1 MTKEERRELIKVA
14 MGYSNATLKL
24 ENANLVNVFS
34 GEIYLA
40 NIYIYKKYIADIVEV
55 EKDSFKKADKI
66 IDIQGKYLV
75 PGFIDS
81 HLHIESSHLT
91 PYHFAEAIIP
101 KGTTTII
108 ADPHEICNALGE
120 EGLNYMLKASENL
133 PMNQYFLVPSC
144 IPSVMKLE
152 NTGAEF
158 DADLVDKLLE
168 KDRILG
174 LGEVMDYIGVIH
186 NDKRME
192 DIIDVAY
199 RKNMFLQ
206 GHSPELQ
213 GSELSAYLCGG
224 PYTCHETRDGV
235 HAIDKIRKGMTVD
248 ARESS
253 ISKNIA
259 SIIENIKSFKSP
271 RNLTLCTDDREPKDI
286 LEKGHINDCV
296 RVAIKAGLEPI
307 EAIRA
312 VTLNTAQIYR
322 LDKRGAIAP
331 SYFADMLVIDNLKDI
346 NVEKVFFEGELVAE
360 NNKLLVQIN
369 KPHIDLEN
377 KNTINI
383 DELKVEDFMI
393 KAPIE
398 NGKLEIVGMEYINK
412 ISSVTRKK
420 TFTVNVK
427 DGYVDLEG
435 DELNFAI
442 SINRYGK
449 KTKAIAVVENFYV
462 NRGAIATTY
471 SHDSH
476 NLTIIY
482 KKPIDALVA
491 AQRVKNIAGGIVV
504 VENEKVVK
512 ELPFPIGGM
521 LSKNSAY
528 ELGNYIVDMN
538 KVLRD
543 YGIESASPITRPST
557 LSLIVIPEVKLS
569 DMGLI
574 DVVKQEI
581 IKQFWLFVK

>member
-322 LDKRGAIAP
+322 LDKRGAITP

-581 IKQFWLFVK
+581 IKQF

>member
-491 AQRVKNIAGGIVV
+491 AQRVKNVAGGIVV

-569 DMGLI
+569 DMRLI

-581 IKQFWLFVK
+581 IKQF

>member
-1 MTKEERRELIKVA
+1 MTKSERRELIKA
-14 MGYSNATLKL
+14 ALGYNSATLKI

-40 NIYIYKKYIADIVEV
+40 NIYIYGKYIADIVEV
-55 EKDSFKKADKI
+55 DKDSNKKAEKT

-91 PYHFAEAIIP
+91 PYHFAEAVIP

-108 ADPHEICNALGE
+108 ADPHEICNAMGE
-120 EGLNYMLKASENL
+120 EGLDYMLKASEGL
-133 PMNQYFLVPSC
+133 PMNQYYLVPSC
-144 IPSVMKLE
+144 IPSVVGLE
-152 NTGAEF
+152 NTGSEF
-158 DADLVDKLLE
+158 DAELVDKLLDKE
-168 KDRILG
+168 RVLG

-199 RKNMFLQ
+199 QKKMFLQ

-213 GSELSAYLCGG
+213 GQELSAYLCGG
-224 PYTCHETRDGV
+224 PYTCHETRNGV

-253 ISKNIA
+253 ISKNIRG
-259 SIIENIKSFKSP
+259 IVENIKNFKSP
-271 RNLTLCTDDREPKDI
+271 RNFTLCTDDREPKDI

-296 RVAIKAGLEPI
+296 RVAIDAGLDPI

-312 VTLNTAQIYR
+312 ATLNTAQIYK

-346 NVEKVFFEGELVAE
+346 NVEKVFFEGKLVAE
-360 NNKLLVQIN
+360 NDKLLVDIKKTQIST
-369 KPHIDLEN
+369 EQ
-377 KNTINI
+377 KNSVEIG
-383 DELKVEDFMI
+383 ELSLEDFKI

-398 NGKLEIVGMEYINK
+398 NGKLEIIGMEYISK
-412 ISSVTRKK
+412 FTSVTRKK
-420 TFTVNVK
+420 NFIVDVK
-427 DGYVDLEG
+427 NGYVDLKG
-435 DELNFAI
+435 TDLNFAI
-442 SINRYGK
+442 VINRYGK
-449 KTKAIAVVENFYV
+449 GTKSIAVVENFYM

-482 KKPIDALVA
+482 KNPKDALFA
-491 AQRVKNIAGGIVV
+491 AQRVKEIAGGIVLI
-504 VENEKVVK
+504 ENEKVVK
-512 ELPFPIGGM
+512 EMPFPIAGM
-521 LSKNSAY
+521 LSKKDALH
-528 ELGNYIVDMN
+528 LGNDIVEMN
-538 KVLRD
+538 KILRD
-543 YGIESASPITRPST
+543 YGIETASPITRPST

-574 DVVKQEI
+574 EVVSQKI
-581 IKQFWLFVK
+581 IKQF

>member
-24 ENANLVNVFS
+24 ENANLVNIFS

-521 LSKNSAY
+521 LSKKSAY
-528 ELGNYIVDMN
+528 ELGNDIVDMN

-581 IKQFWLFVK
+581 IKQF

>member
-55 EKDSFKKADKI
+55 EKDNFKKADKI

-322 LDKRGAIAP
+322 LDKRGAIVP

-383 DELKVEDFMI
+383 AELKVEDFMI

-504 VENEKVVK
+504 IENEKVVK

-521 LSKNSAY
+521 LSKKSAY

-581 IKQFWLFVK
+581 IKQF

>member
-307 EAIRA
+307 EVIRA

-491 AQRVKNIAGGIVV
+491 TQRVKNIAGGIVV

-581 IKQFWLFVK
+581 IKQF

>member
-158 DADLVDKLLE
+158 DADLVDKILE

-521 LSKNSAY
+521 LSKKSAY
-528 ELGNYIVDMN
+528 ELGNDIVDMN

-581 IKQFWLFVK
+581 IKQF

>member
-235 HAIDKIRKGMTVD
+235 HAIDKIRKGMIVD

-581 IKQFWLFVK
+581 IKQF

>member
-1 MTKEERRELIKVA
+1 MTKSERRELIKA
-14 MGYSNATLKL
+14 ALGYNSATLKI

-40 NIYIYKKYIADIVEV
+40 NIYIYGKYIADIVEV
-55 EKDSFKKADKI
+55 DKDSNKKAEKT

-91 PYHFAEAIIP
+91 PYHFAEAVIP

-108 ADPHEICNALGE
+108 ADPHEICNTMGE
-120 EGLNYMLKASENL
+120 EGLDYMLKASEGL
-133 PMNQYFLVPSC
+133 PMNQYYLVPSC
-144 IPSVMKLE
+144 IPSVVGLE
-152 NTGAEF
+152 NTGSEF
-158 DADLVDKLLE
+158 DAELVDKLLDKE
-168 KDRILG
+168 RVLG

-199 RKNMFLQ
+199 QKKMFLQ

-213 GSELSAYLCGG
+213 GQELSAYLCGG
-224 PYTCHETRDGV
+224 PYTCHETRNGV

-253 ISKNIA
+253 ISKNIRG
-259 SIIENIKSFKSP
+259 IVENIKNFKSP

-296 RVAIKAGLEPI
+296 RVAIDAGIDPI

-312 VTLNTAQIYR
+312 ATLNTAQIYK

-346 NVEKVFFEGELVAE
+346 NVEKVFFEGKLVAE
-360 NNKLLVQIN
+360 NDKLLVDIKKPQIST
-369 KPHIDLEN
+369 EQ
-377 KNTINI
+377 KNSVEIG
-383 DELKVEDFMI
+383 ELSLEDFKI

-398 NGKLEIVGMEYINK
+398 NGKLEIIGMEYISK
-412 ISSVTRKK
+412 FTSVTRKK
-420 TFTVNVK
+420 NFIVDVK
-427 DGYVDLEG
+427 NGYVDLKG
-435 DELNFAI
+435 TDLNFAI
-442 SINRYGK
+442 VINRYGK
-449 KTKAIAVVENFYV
+449 GTKSITVVENFYM

-482 KKPIDALVA
+482 KNPKDALFA
-491 AQRVKNIAGGIVV
+491 AQRVKEIAGGIVLI
-504 VENEKVVK
+504 ENEKVVK
-512 ELPFPIGGM
+512 EMPFPIAGM
-521 LSKNSAY
+521 LSKKDALH
-528 ELGNYIVDMN
+528 LGNDIVEMN
-538 KVLRD
+538 KILRD
-543 YGIESASPITRPST
+543 YGIETASPITRPST

-574 DVVKQEI
+574 EVVSQKI
-581 IKQFWLFVK
+581 IKQF

>member
-34 GEIYLA
+34 EEIYLA

-581 IKQFWLFVK
+581 IKQF

>member
-55 EKDSFKKADKI
+55 EKDNFKKADKI

-144 IPSVMKLE
+144 IPSVIKLE

-322 LDKRGAIAP
+322 LDKRGAIVP

-383 DELKVEDFMI
+383 AELKVEDFMI

-504 VENEKVVK
+504 IENEKVVK

-521 LSKNSAY
+521 LSKKSAY

-581 IKQFWLFVK
+581 IKQF

>member
-55 EKDSFKKADKI
+55 EKDSFKKTDKI

-521 LSKNSAY
+521 LSKKSAY
-528 ELGNYIVDMN
+528 ELGNDIVDMN

-581 IKQFWLFVK
+581 IKQF

>member
-120 EGLNYMLKASENL
+120 EGLNYMLKTSENL

-581 IKQFWLFVK
+581 IKQF

>member
-213 GSELSAYLCGG
+213 GSKLSAYLCGG

-557 LSLIVIPEVKLS
+557 LSLIVISEVKLS

-581 IKQFWLFVK
+581 IKQF

>member
-1 MTKEERRELIKVA
+1 MTKSERRELIKA
-14 MGYSNATLKL
+14 ALGYNSATLKI

-40 NIYIYKKYIADIVEV
+40 NIYIYGKYIADIVEV
-55 EKDSFKKADKI
+55 DKDSNKKAEKT

-91 PYHFAEAIIP
+91 PYHFAEAVIP

-108 ADPHEICNALGE
+108 ADPHEICNAMGE
-120 EGLNYMLKASENL
+120 EGLDYMLKASEGL
-133 PMNQYFLVPSC
+133 PMNQYYLVPSC
-144 IPSVMKLE
+144 IPSVVGLE
-152 NTGAEF
+152 NTGSEF
-158 DADLVDKLLE
+158 DAELVDKLLDKE
-168 KDRILG
+168 RVLG

-199 RKNMFLQ
+199 QKKMFLQ

-213 GSELSAYLCGG
+213 GQELSAYLCGG
-224 PYTCHETRDGV
+224 PYTCHETRNGV

-253 ISKNIA
+253 ISKNIRG
-259 SIIENIKSFKSP
+259 IVENIKNFKSP
-271 RNLTLCTDDREPKDI
+271 RNFTLCTDDREPKDI

-296 RVAIKAGLEPI
+296 RVAIDAGLDPI

-312 VTLNTAQIYR
+312 ATLNTAQIYK

-346 NVEKVFFEGELVAE
+346 NVEKVFFEGKLVAE
-360 NNKLLVQIN
+360 NDKLLVDIKKPQISTEKKN
-369 KPHIDLEN
+369 SVEIGELSLEN
-377 KNTINI
+377 FK
-383 DELKVEDFMI
+383 I

-398 NGKLEIVGMEYINK
+398 NGKLEIIGMEYISK
-412 ISSVTRKK
+412 FTSVTRKK
-420 TFTVNVK
+420 NFIVDVK
-427 DGYVDLEG
+427 NGYVDLKG
-435 DELNFAI
+435 TDLNFAI
-442 SINRYGK
+442 VINRYGK
-449 KTKAIAVVENFYV
+449 GTKSIAVVENFYM

-482 KKPIDALVA
+482 KNPKDALFA
-491 AQRVKNIAGGIVV
+491 AQRVKEIAGGIVLI
-504 VENEKVVK
+504 ENEKVVK
-512 ELPFPIGGM
+512 EMPFPIAGM
-521 LSKNSAY
+521 LSKKDALH
-528 ELGNYIVDMN
+528 LGNDIVEMN
-538 KVLRD
+538 KILRD
-543 YGIESASPITRPST
+543 YGIETASPITRPST

-574 DVVKQEI
+574 EVVSQKI
-581 IKQFWLFVK
+581 IKQF

>member
-393 KAPIE
+393 KAPI

-581 IKQFWLFVK
+581 IKQF

>member
-271 RNLTLCTDDREPKDI
+271 RNLTLCTDDREPEDI

-581 IKQFWLFVK
+581 IKQF

>member
-1 MTKEERRELIKVA
+1 MTKSERRELIKA
-14 MGYSNATLKL
+14 ALGYNSATLKI

-40 NIYIYKKYIADIVEV
+40 NIYIYGKYIADIVEV
-55 EKDSFKKADKI
+55 DKDSNKKVEKT

-91 PYHFAEAIIP
+91 PYHFAEAVIP

-108 ADPHEICNALGE
+108 ADPHEICNAMGE
-120 EGLNYMLKASENL
+120 EGLDYMLKASEGL
-133 PMNQYFLVPSC
+133 PMNQYYLVPSC
-144 IPSVMKLE
+144 IPSVVGLE
-152 NTGAEF
+152 NTGSEF
-158 DADLVDKLLE
+158 DAELVDKLLDKE
-168 KDRILG
+168 RVLG

-199 RKNMFLQ
+199 QKKMFLQ

-213 GSELSAYLCGG
+213 GQELSAYLCGG
-224 PYTCHETRDGV
+224 PYTCHETRNGV

-253 ISKNIA
+253 ISKNIRG
-259 SIIENIKSFKSP
+259 IVENIKNFKSP

-296 RVAIKAGLEPI
+296 RVAIDAGLDPI

-312 VTLNTAQIYR
+312 VTLNTAQIYK

-346 NVEKVFFEGELVAE
+346 NVEKVFFEGKLVAE
-360 NNKLLVQIN
+360 NDKLLVDIKKPQIST
-369 KPHIDLEN
+369 EQ
-377 KNTINI
+377 KNSIEI
-383 DELKVEDFMI
+383 GELSLEDFKI

-398 NGKLEIVGMEYINK
+398 NGKLEIIGMEYISK
-412 ISSVTRKK
+412 FTSVTRKK
-420 TFTVNVK
+420 NFIVDVK
-427 DGYVDLEG
+427 NGYVDLKG
-435 DELNFAI
+435 TDLNFAI
-442 SINRYGK
+442 VINRYGK
-449 KTKAIAVVENFYV
+449 GTKSITVVENFYM

-482 KKPIDALVA
+482 KNPKDALFA
-491 AQRVKNIAGGIVV
+491 AQRVKEIAGGIVLI
-504 VENEKVVK
+504 ENEKVVK
-512 ELPFPIGGM
+512 EMPFPIAGM
-521 LSKNSAY
+521 LSKKDALH
-528 ELGNYIVDMN
+528 LGNDIVEMN
-538 KVLRD
+538 KILRD
-543 YGIESASPITRPST
+543 YGIETASPITRPST

-574 DVVKQEI
+574 EVVSQKI
-581 IKQFWLFVK
+581 IKQF

>member
-1 MTKEERRELIKVA
+1 MTKSERRELIKA
-14 MGYSNATLKL
+14 ALGYNSATLKI

-40 NIYIYKKYIADIVEV
+40 NIYIYGKYIADIVEV
-55 EKDSFKKADKI
+55 DKDSNKKAEKT

-91 PYHFAEAIIP
+91 PYHFAEAVIP

-108 ADPHEICNALGE
+108 ADPHEICNAMGE
-120 EGLNYMLKASENL
+120 EGLDYMLKASEGL
-133 PMNQYFLVPSC
+133 PMNQYYLVPSC
-144 IPSVMKLE
+144 IPSVVGLE
-152 NTGAEF
+152 NTGSEF
-158 DADLVDKLLE
+158 DAELVDKLLDKE
-168 KDRILG
+168 RVLG

-199 RKNMFLQ
+199 QKKMFLQ

-213 GSELSAYLCGG
+213 GQELSAYLCGG
-224 PYTCHETRDGV
+224 PYTCHETRNGV

-253 ISKNIA
+253 ISKNIRG
-259 SIIENIKSFKSP
+259 IVENIKNFKSP
-271 RNLTLCTDDREPKDI
+271 RNFTLCTDDREPKDI

-296 RVAIKAGLEPI
+296 RVAIDAGLDPI

-312 VTLNTAQIYR
+312 ATLNTAQIYK

-346 NVEKVFFEGELVAE
+346 NVEKVFFEGKLVAE
-360 NNKLLVQIN
+360 NDKLLVNIKKPQIST
-369 KPHIDLEN
+369 EQ
-377 KNTINI
+377 KNSVEIG
-383 DELKVEDFMI
+383 ELSLEDFKI

-398 NGKLEIVGMEYINK
+398 NGKLEIIGMEYISK
-412 ISSVTRKK
+412 FTSVTRKK
-420 TFTVNVK
+420 NFIVDVK
-427 DGYVDLEG
+427 NGYVDLKG
-435 DELNFAI
+435 TDLNFAI
-442 SINRYGK
+442 VINRYGK
-449 KTKAIAVVENFYV
+449 GTKSITVVENFYM

-482 KKPIDALVA
+482 KNPKDALFA
-491 AQRVKNIAGGIVV
+491 AQRVKEIAGGIVLI
-504 VENEKVVK
+504 ENEKVVK
-512 ELPFPIGGM
+512 EMPFPIAGM
-521 LSKNSAY
+521 LSKKDALH
-528 ELGNYIVDMN
+528 LGNDIVEMN
-538 KVLRD
+538 KILRD
-543 YGIESASPITRPST
+543 YGIETASPITRPST

-574 DVVKQEI
+574 EVVSQKI
-581 IKQFWLFVK
+581 IKQF

>member
-213 GSELSAYLCGG
+213 GSELAAYLCGG

-312 VTLNTAQIYR
+312 VTLNIAQIYR

-512 ELPFPIGGM
+512 ELPLPIGGM

-581 IKQFWLFVK
+581 IKQF

>member
-34 GEIYLA
+34 GEIYLV

-581 IKQFWLFVK
+581 IKQF

>member
-1 MTKEERRELIKVA
+1 
-14 MGYSNATLKL
+14 
-24 ENANLVNVFS
+24 
-34 GEIYLA
+34 
-40 NIYIYKKYIADIVEV
+40 
-55 EKDSFKKADKI
+55 
-66 IDIQGKYLV
+66 
-75 PGFIDS
+75 
-81 HLHIESSHLT
+81 
-91 PYHFAEAIIP
+91 
-101 KGTTTII
+101 
-108 ADPHEICNALGE
+108 
-120 EGLNYMLKASENL
+120 MLKASENL

-581 IKQFWLFVK
+581 IKQF

>member
-491 AQRVKNIAGGIVV
+491 AQRVKNVAGGIVV

-581 IKQFWLFVK
+581 IKQF

>member
-91 PYHFAEAIIP
+91 PYHFAEAIIL

-581 IKQFWLFVK
+581 IKQF

>member
-427 DGYVDLEG
+427 DGYVDLDG
-435 DELNFAI
+435 SELNFAI

-521 LSKNSAY
+521 LSKKSAY
-528 ELGNYIVDMN
+528 ELGNDIVDMN

-581 IKQFWLFVK
+581 IKQF

>member
-174 LGEVMDYIGVIH
+174 LGEVMDYIGVTH

-581 IKQFWLFVK
+581 IKQF

>member
-286 LEKGHINDCV
+286 LEKGHINECV

-581 IKQFWLFVK
+581 IKQF

>member
-296 RVAIKAGLEPI
+296 RVAIKASLEPI

-581 IKQFWLFVK
+581 IKQF

>member
-346 NVEKVFFEGELVAE
+346 NVEKVFFEGELVA
-360 NNKLLVQIN
+360 
-369 KPHIDLEN
+369 
-377 KNTINI
+377 
-383 DELKVEDFMI
+383 
-393 KAPIE
+393 
-398 NGKLEIVGMEYINK
+398 
-412 ISSVTRKK
+412 
-420 TFTVNVK
+420 
-427 DGYVDLEG
+427 
-435 DELNFAI
+435 
-442 SINRYGK
+442 
-449 KTKAIAVVENFYV
+449 
-462 NRGAIATTY
+462 
-471 SHDSH
+471 
-476 NLTIIY
+476 
-482 KKPIDALVA
+482 
-491 AQRVKNIAGGIVV
+491 
-504 VENEKVVK
+504 
-512 ELPFPIGGM
+512 
-521 LSKNSAY
+521 
-528 ELGNYIVDMN
+528 
-538 KVLRD
+538 
-543 YGIESASPITRPST
+543 
-557 LSLIVIPEVKLS
+557 
-569 DMGLI
+569 
-574 DVVKQEI
+574 
-581 IKQFWLFVK
+581 

>member
-286 LEKGHINDCV
+286 LENGHINDCV

-581 IKQFWLFVK
+581 IKQF

>member
-24 ENANLVNVFS
+24 ENANLVNIFS

-360 NNKLLVQIN
+360 NSKLLVQIN

-581 IKQFWLFVK
+581 IKQF

>member
-55 EKDSFKKADKI
+55 EKDNFKKADKI
-66 IDIQGKYLV
+66 IDIQEKYLV

-296 RVAIKAGLEPI
+296 RVAIKAGLEPF

-521 LSKNSAY
+521 LSKKSAY
-528 ELGNYIVDMN
+528 ELGNDIVDMN

-581 IKQFWLFVK
+581 IKQF

>member
-1 MTKEERRELIKVA
+1 MTKEEIRELIKVA
-14 MGYSNATLKL
+14 MGYSSATLKL
-24 ENANLVNVFS
+24 ENAKLVNVFS

-40 NIYIYKKYIADIVEV
+40 NIYIYKKYIADIVET
-55 EKDSFKKADKI
+55 EKDTFKKADKI
-66 IDIQGKYLV
+66 ININGKYLA

-91 PYHFAEAIIP
+91 PYNFAEAIIP
-101 KGTTTII
+101 KGTTTIV

-120 EGLNYMLKASENL
+120 KGLDYMLEASKDL
-133 PMNQYFLVPSC
+133 PMLQYFLVPSC
-144 IPSVMKLE
+144 IPSVLNLE

-158 DADLVDKLLE
+158 DAEIIDKLLDKE
-168 KDRILG
+168 RILG

-192 DIIDVAY
+192 DIIEVASN
-199 RKNMFLQ
+199 KKMFLQ
-206 GHSPELQ
+206 GHAPEIQ

-224 PYTCHETRDGV
+224 PYTCHETRNGV

-253 ISKNIA
+253 ISKNIR
-259 SIIENIKSFKSP
+259 SIVENIKNFKSP

-286 LEKGHINDCV
+286 LEKGHVNDCV
-296 RVAIKAGLEPI
+296 RVAIEAGLEPI

-312 VTLNTAQIYR
+312 VTLNTAQIYG
-322 LDKRGAIAP
+322 LEKRGAIAP
-331 SYFADMLVIDNLKDI
+331 SYFADMVVFDNLENI

-360 NNKLLVQIN
+360 NDKLLVDIR
-369 KPHIDLEN
+369 KPSIELEN
-377 KNTINI
+377 KNSIDI
-383 DELKVEDFMI
+383 DELSIEDFKI

-398 NGKLEIVGMEYINK
+398 NGKLEIIGMEYISK
-412 ISSVTRKK
+412 LSSVTKKK
-420 TFTVNVK
+420 TFTVDVK
-427 DGYVDLEG
+427 NGYVDLDG
-435 DELNFAI
+435 TNLNFAI

-449 KTKAIAVVENFYV
+449 KTKAITIVENFYM

-482 KKPIDALVA
+482 NNPTDALIA
-491 AQRVKNIAGGIVV
+491 SQRIKEIAGGIVLV
-504 VENEKVVK
+504 DNEKVIK
-512 ELPFPIGGM
+512 EMAFPIGGM
-521 LSKNSAY
+521 LSKKSAF
-528 ELGNYIVDMN
+528 ELGNDIVEMN

-569 DMGLI
+569 DIGMI
-574 DVVKQEI
+574 DVVKQEV
-581 IKQFWLFVK
+581 IKQF

>member
-40 NIYIYKKYIADIVEV
+40 NIYIYKKYIADVVEI

-213 GSELSAYLCGG
+213 GSKLSAYLCGG

-521 LSKNSAY
+521 LSKKSAY
-528 ELGNYIVDMN
+528 ELGNDIVDMN

-581 IKQFWLFVK
+581 IKQF

>member
-55 EKDSFKKADKI
+55 EKDSFKKTDKI

-521 LSKNSAY
+521 LFKNSAY

-581 IKQFWLFVK
+581 IKQF

>member
-55 EKDSFKKADKI
+55 EKDSFKKTDKI

-312 VTLNTAQIYR
+312 VTLNTTQIYR

-581 IKQFWLFVK
+581 IKQF

>member
-1 MTKEERRELIKVA
+1 

-286 LEKGHINDCV
+286 LENGHINDCV

-581 IKQFWLFVK
+581 IKQF